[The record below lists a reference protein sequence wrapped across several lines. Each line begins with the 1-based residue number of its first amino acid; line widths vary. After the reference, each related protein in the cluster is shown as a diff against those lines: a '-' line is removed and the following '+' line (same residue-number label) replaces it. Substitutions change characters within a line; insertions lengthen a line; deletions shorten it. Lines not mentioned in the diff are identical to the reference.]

1 MQDSGGWC
9 SGVDIG
15 IGREGRAL
23 IRARLWE
30 DGVDIGGGR
39 EEGL

>member
-15 IGREGRAL
+15 IGREGR
-23 IRARLWE
+23 WE